1 MENLG
6 FGLWVSGFKN
16 SSLLETFF
24 WFFYQFGDCVTVQEK
39 ELGHGK
45 SDFWISL
52 GPAPHAHTH
61 TTPEYSGKGQGKED
75 LQVCKEWE
83 IKEREQSGV
92 LSSFPSFFL
101 DVSSVEPF
109 SPLDTWSC

>member
-61 TTPEYSGKGQGKED
+61 TQLLNTLEKGREKRICRFARSGK
-75 LQVCKEWE
+75 
-83 IKEREQSGV
+83 
-92 LSSFPSFFL
+92 
-101 DVSSVEPF
+101 
-109 SPLDTWSC
+109 